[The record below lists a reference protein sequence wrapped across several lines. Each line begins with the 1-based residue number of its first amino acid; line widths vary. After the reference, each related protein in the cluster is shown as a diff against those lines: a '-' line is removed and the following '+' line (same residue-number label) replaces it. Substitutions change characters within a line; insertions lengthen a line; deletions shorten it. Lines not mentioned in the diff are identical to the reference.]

1 MTDLSAA
8 PKPGGPDVPD
18 ARFDFI
24 VCGAGASGS
33 VVARR
38 LAEHPDVKVLL
49 LEAGGSD
56 DIAEITA
63 ATAWP
68 ALRRAPQN
76 WLFRAA
82 PNQHLEGRSI
92 PMAMGKVLGGGSSI
106 NVMAWSRG
114 HQADWDDLAAEL
126 DDPGWSYRAVLGLY
140 RRIEDW
146 HGAPD
151 AQRRGT
157 GGLLFVQPPPDPHP
171 IAHAGLMAYA
181 QAGVPV
187 FEDQNGAMMEGA
199 GGVALTNLC
208 VRDGKRVS
216 LYRAYVHPYLDRPNL
231 TVLSDALVT
240 RLIFDQRT
248 VNGVEYLHRGE
259 LKRAHATCET
269 VLSLGAIHTPKL
281 LMQSGIGDEAE
292 LGRFGIRVIQHLQGV
307 GRNFQDHFM
316 APCVWEAPQPIEGRN
331 NLAEMTALWKSD
343 STLDRPDLQSFL
355 CELPYASPEA
365 AGERGMPGNAW
376 SLTTAVLRPVSRG
389 RIRLTGAQPSDPV
402 EIEANFLATAQ
413 DRQTLKRC
421 IEFNRDVG
429 NSAPLRPFTKREW
442 LPGTFDDE
450 GLDEFIRNATVSHS
464 HQSCTAKMGRDEMS
478 VVDSRLRVYGIDR
491 LRIADASVL
500 PRVTTGNTMA
510 PCVVIGE
517 RAADMLMQDHS
528 LSN

>member
-1 MTDLSAA
+1 MTDSRAMRGLTGAA
-8 PKPGGPDVPD
+8 GPD

-56 DIAEITA
+56 DCPEIAV
-63 ATAWP
+63 ATSWP

-76 WLFRAA
+76 WLFRAT
-82 PNQHLEGRSI
+82 PNPHLNDRGI

-126 DDPGWSYRAVLGLY
+126 GDPGWSYAAVLSLY
-140 RRIEDW
+140 QRSEDW
-146 HGAPD
+146 HGTPD
-151 AQRRGT
+151 TRRRGS
-157 GGLLFVQPPPDPHP
+157 GGPLFVQPAPDPHP
-171 IAHAGLMAYA
+171 IALAGLDAYA

-187 FEDQNGAMMEGA
+187 FDDQNGAMMESA
-199 GGVALTNLC
+199 GGVALTNVC

-216 LYRAYVHPYLDRPNL
+216 VYRAYVHPYRDRSNL
-231 TVLSDALVT
+231 TVIADALVT
-240 RLIFDQRT
+240 RLIFDGGA
-248 VNGVEYLHRGE
+248 VSGVEYQHHGALQ
-259 LKRAHATCET
+259 RAHATCET

-281 LMQSGIGDEAE
+281 LMQSGIGDAAE
-292 LGRFGIRVIQHLQGV
+292 LQRFGIPLVQHLPGV

-316 APCVWEAPQPIEGRN
+316 APCVWEASEPIEGRN
-331 NLAEMTALWKSD
+331 NLAEITALWKSD

-365 AGERGMPGNAW
+365 AGERGLPVHAW
-376 SLTTAVLRPVSRG
+376 SLTTAVLRPASRG
-389 RIRLTGAQPSDPV
+389 RIRLTGVQPSDPV
-402 EIEANFLATAQ
+402 EIDANFLAAAQ

-442 LPGTFDDE
+442 LPGPLDHAGFDT
-450 GLDEFIRNATVSHS
+450 FIRNATVSHS
-464 HQSCTAKMGRDEMS
+464 HQSCTAKMGRDAMS
-478 VVDSRLRVYGIDR
+478 VVDSRLRVYGIGK

-500 PRVTTGNTMA
+500 PHVTTGNTMA

-517 RAADMLMQDHS
+517 RAADTLAEDHA
-528 LSN
+528 LS